1 MLKSLSS
8 LTAGL
13 TTIAIMLIGAI
24 YILLGLQASSVA
36 AEPAPQGHGPG
47 QGPFGTSNQNNC
59 SGYMA
64 GYGYRV
70 DAVGH
75 PKLPSG
81 SPDPQSVV
89 MLMPLQSPSFQPG
102 HDAGSDSQTQKQLS
116 LGLIACALYYP
127 GVPVIGIGLEQ
138 GQSILMYS
146 AQSADVLAV
155 QKGTMS
161 TEDFWAQVGSN
172 RTVLDARTGKPLS
185 AIDFIN
191 KDFTGRQDM
200 AAILPPNVEPPSKGN
215 IQIRFQ
221 ASTAYVTPGDHVDLV
236 ATVLDGSRQVLAGRS
251 VAFTYTPIQGDPV
264 PIGTDTTGSD
274 GAARIRFTVPPD
286 LTGAVMISAG
296 TNDSGGNFNAS
307 IPVTIGSSAQ
317 GTASPASVISASLRL
332 QGYGVVDPSYALHYL
347 PDTPA
352 TMIAEVSAPRFD
364 SSVRAE
370 ILTIGG
376 TLLEAYPAV
385 QSSAPLLLYRNQ
397 DKAYLMLFH
406 IERADWD
413 SWLAGSIEEA
423 TLWHRIALTKVLD
436 SVTGM
441 PVNARDFLHKNF
453 SQSVSTSVFTS
464 PREITGSITNE
475 SWGDQLRTG
484 HFQVPIDSTADTFSV
499 IERTPASEF
508 AIFSV
513 PDPIHPLYES
523 STDADG
529 SRLQA
534 LKLRPGQYLLSV
546 TVGSAPSVVRLSYL
560 EQLGNSSDTP

>member
-1 MLKSLSS
+1 
-8 LTAGL
+8 
-13 TTIAIMLIGAI
+13 
-24 YILLGLQASSVA
+24 
-36 AEPAPQGHGPG
+36 
-47 QGPFGTSNQNNC
+47 
-59 SGYMA
+59 
-64 GYGYRV
+64 
-70 DAVGH
+70 
-75 PKLPSG
+75 
-81 SPDPQSVV
+81 
-89 MLMPLQSPSFQPG
+89 
-102 HDAGSDSQTQKQLS
+102 
-116 LGLIACALYYP
+116 
-127 GVPVIGIGLEQ
+127 
-138 GQSILMYS
+138 
-146 AQSADVLAV
+146 
-155 QKGTMS
+155 
-161 TEDFWAQVGSN
+161 
-172 RTVLDARTGKPLS
+172 
-185 AIDFIN
+185 
-191 KDFTGRQDM
+191 
-200 AAILPPNVEPPSKGN
+200 
-215 IQIRFQ
+215 
-221 ASTAYVTPGDHVDLV
+221 
-236 ATVLDGSRQVLAGRS
+236 
-251 VAFTYTPIQGDPV
+251 
-264 PIGTDTTGSD
+264 
-274 GAARIRFTVPPD
+274 
-286 LTGAVMISAG
+286 MISAG
-296 TNDSGGNFNAS
+296 TSDSSGNFNAS
-307 IPVTIGSSAQ
+307 IPVTIGSPVQ

-332 QGYGVVDPSYALHYL
+332 QGYGVVDPSYALRYL

-413 SWLAGSIEEA
+413 SWLAGSIDEA
-423 TLWHRIALTKVLD
+423 TLWQRIALTKVLD

-441 PVNARDFLHKNF
+441 PVGAPDFLHKNF
-453 SQSVSTSVFTS
+453 SQSVSASVFTS
-464 PREITGSITNE
+464 PREITGSITKE

-523 STDADG
+523 SADADG
-529 SRLQA
+529 SKLRA